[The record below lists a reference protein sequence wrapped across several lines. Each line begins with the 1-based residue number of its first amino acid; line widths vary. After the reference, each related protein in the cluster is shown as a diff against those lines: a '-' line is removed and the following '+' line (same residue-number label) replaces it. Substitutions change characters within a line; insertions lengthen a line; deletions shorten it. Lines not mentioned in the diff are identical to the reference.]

1 MGEIPLS
8 RAYRPTVEERMIRE
22 VVLQVKKGTIHPRY
36 FADKYGVNVLDR
48 FADQF
53 RSLAAEGYLKEAGD
67 EAVSISRQG
76 LLRVDVLL
84 PRFFLPQHR
93 EIRYT

>member
-1 MGEIPLS
+1 
-8 RAYRPTVEERMIRE
+8 
-22 VVLQVKKGTIHPRY
+22 VLQLKKGRIRPRY
-36 FADKYGVNVLDR
+36 FSDKYRVNILDR

-53 RSLAAEGYLKEAGD
+53 RSLAAEGYLTEKSD
-67 EAVSISRQG
+67 EAVSISRQA